1 MKNFNLSRWAID
13 HKSLIVYFM
22 LVIALAG
29 LLQYGKLGREEDPP
43 FTIKTMVVKTLWPG
57 ATTLDTVKQV
67 TDRIEKK
74 LEELPNLDYL
84 KSYTKPGESVVF
96 VNLKDSTG
104 ASEIPDLWYQ
114 ARKKVGDIKQ
124 TLPEGVQGP
133 FFNDE
138 FGDTYSLIF
147 ALTSDGFGKR
157 ELRDYA
163 ERVRAELLGV
173 PDVAKI
179 DLLGTQ
185 DEKIYL
191 EFSTQQLAAMGLD
204 VSQLIQTL
212 QQQNTIQPS
221 GAVNADVEKIAIR
234 VSGQFTS
241 EDSLKAV
248 NFRVN
253 GRFFRLSDIA
263 KVRRDYV
270 DPQQPMFRYNGIPA
284 VGLAISMRKNAD
296 VLAFG
301 EHLKDRLARV
311 TTDLPVGI
319 QSHLV
324 ADQPQIV
331 EEAVGE
337 FIKTLIEAIVI
348 VLGVSFLALGWRP
361 GIVVAIAIPL
371 VLAVT
376 FAVMKM
382 TGVSLQRISLG
393 ALIIGLGLLVD
404 DAMIAVET
412 MVSKLEH
419 GADKVTAAC
428 FAYSSTAFPMLT
440 GTLVTIAGFVP
451 VGFAAS
457 SAGEYCFTLFAVV
470 AIALTAS
477 WFVAVLFTPLTGVFI
492 LPDKLKG
499 HGHEPSRFARAFHR
513 LLDWVLRRRYA
524 VIGATVALF
533 VAALVGMQFVQQQ
546 FFPNSDRPELLVDL
560 TLPQGSS
567 INATRKVVD
576 DLESILKTDPDI
588 EHWSFYVGSGAIR
601 FYLPLD
607 QQLANDFYAQAVVV
621 TKGFKVR
628 PAVQKRI
635 DAALHRPQF
644 EQVMSRISPLEL
656 GPPVGWP
663 LKFRVSGPDSAKV
676 RDYAQSFASLLGNTP
691 NAQNINFDWN
701 EPSKVVRVEVDQDR
715 ARALGISSQALSQT
729 INAILSG
736 TTVTQVRDD
745 IYLVDV
751 VARAVPHERAKL
763 ETLRSLMIETPGGRS
778 VPLEQIAKLSYEL
791 EPPLIWRRQRLPTI
805 TVQADTAPGME
816 AATVVKSLASD
827 IAAFKSKLPA
837 GYDVVPG
844 GTVEESAK
852 AQGSVFAVFPL
863 MLFIMITILML
874 QLQSFQRLFL
884 VVATGPLAVI
894 GVAAALLLSGAP
906 MGFVA
911 ILGVISL
918 IGMVIRNSVI
928 LIDQIETEI
937 AAGRHAW
944 DAVIVATEHRL
955 RPILLTAAAA
965 ILGMIPIA
973 STVFW
978 GPMAYAVI
986 GGLLVATLLTLVFL
1000 PALYVAWFRIK
1011 PAQSMSASSG
1021 SDRDSDSDA
1030 TKIVNRLKAIFA
1042 PEAISAP
1049 EPALHEP

>member
-1 MKNFNLSRWAID
+1 MKDFNLSRWALD
-13 HKSLIVYFM
+13 HKSLVVYFM
-22 LVIALAG
+22 LAIALAG
-29 LLQYGKLGREEDPP
+29 LLDYFKLGREEDPP

-57 ATTLDTVKQV
+57 ATTLETVKQV

-96 VNLKDSTG
+96 VYLKDSTP

-124 TLPEGVQGP
+124 TLPEGAQGP

-173 PDVAKI
+173 SDVAKI

-212 QQQNTIQPS
+212 QQQNAIQPS
-221 GAVNADVEKIAIR
+221 GTLNAQVEKTAIR
-234 VSGQFTS
+234 VSGQFIS
-241 EDSLKAV
+241 EESLKAV

-270 DPQQPMFRYNGIPA
+270 DPQQPMFRYNGVPA
-284 VGLAISMRKNAD
+284 IGLAISMRKNAD
-296 VLAFG
+296 VLVFG
-301 EHLKDRLARV
+301 EHIKERLAEI
-311 TTDLPVGI
+311 TADLPMGVEP
-319 QSHLV
+319 HLV
-324 ADQPQIV
+324 ADQPQVV

-348 VLGVSFLALGWRP
+348 VLAVSFLSLGWRP

-371 VLAVT
+371 VLAAT
-376 FAVMKM
+376 FVVMKM

-404 DAMIAVET
+404 DAMIAVEM
-412 MVSKLEH
+412 MVSKLEE
-419 GADKVTAAC
+419 GADKVTAAT
-428 FAYSSTAFPMLT
+428 FAYTSTAFPMLT

-470 AIALTAS
+470 GIALTAS
-477 WFVAVLFTPLTGVFI
+477 WVVAVVFTPLAGVFI

-499 HGHEPSRFARAFHR
+499 HSHGPSRFARAFHKLIDR
-513 LLDWVLRRRYA
+513 VLRIRYA
-524 VIGATVALF
+524 VIGVTVALF
-533 VAALVGMQFVQQQ
+533 LAALVGMQFVQQQ
-546 FFPNSDRPELLVDL
+546 FFPSSDRPELLVDL

-576 DLESILKTDPDI
+576 DFENILKSDPDVD
-588 EHWSFYVGSGAIR
+588 HWSFYIGSGAIR

-607 QQLANDFYAQAVVV
+607 QQLANDFFAQAVVV
-621 TKGFKVR
+621 TKGLKVR
-628 PAVQKRI
+628 PAVHDRLVT
-635 DAALHRPQF
+635 ALHRPQF
-644 EQVMSRISPLEL
+644 EQVMSRISPLEQ

-663 LKFRVSGPDSAKV
+663 LKFRVSGPDPDKV
-676 RDYAQSFASLLGNTP
+676 REFAHSFASLLGNTP
-691 NAQNINFDWN
+691 SAQNINFDWN

-715 ARALGISSQALSQT
+715 ARALGITSQALSQT
-729 INAILSG
+729 INAVLSG

-751 VARAVPHERAKL
+751 VARAISEERAKL
-763 ETLRSLMIETPGGRS
+763 ETLRSLMIATPGGRS
-778 VPLEQIAKLSYEL
+778 VPLEQIAKLSYGL
-791 EPPLIWRRQRLPTI
+791 ESPLIWRRHRLPTV
-805 TVQADTAPGME
+805 TVQADTAAGVQ
-816 AATVVKSLASD
+816 AATVVKSLDSD
-827 IAAFKSKLPA
+827 IAAFKAKLPP
-837 GYDVVPG
+837 GYEVVPG

-852 AQGSVFAVFPL
+852 AQASVFAVFPL
-863 MLFIMITILML
+863 MLFLMITILML

-894 GVAAALLLSGAP
+894 GVAAALLISGTP

-937 AAGRHAW
+937 GHGRAPW
-944 DAVIVATEHRL
+944 DAVVVATEHRL

-973 STVFW
+973 PTVFW

-986 GGLLVATLLTLVFL
+986 GGLMVATLLTLVFL
-1000 PALYVAWFRIK
+1000 PALYVAWFRIQ
-1011 PAQSMSASSG
+1011 PAQSMDANYSS
-1021 SDRDSDSDA
+1021 DLDPHARA
-1030 TKIVNRLKAIFA
+1030 RKIVSSLRAM
-1042 PEAISAP
+1042 SAP

>member
-1 MKNFNLSRWAID
+1 MKNFNLSRWAIE
-13 HKSLIVYFM
+13 HKSLVVYFM

-29 LLQYGKLGREEDPP
+29 ILEYHKLGREEDPP

-57 ATTLDTVKQV
+57 ATTLETVKQV

-74 LEELPNLDYL
+74 LEELPNLDYM

-96 VNLKDSTG
+96 VYLKDSIR
-104 ASEIPDLWYQ
+104 ASDVPDLWYQ
-114 ARKKVGDIKQ
+114 VRKKVGDIKQ

-157 ELRDYA
+157 ELRDHA
-163 ERVRAELLGV
+163 ERVRAELLSV

-204 VSQLIQTL
+204 VSQLVQTL
-212 QQQNTIQPS
+212 QQQNAIQPS
-221 GAVNADVEKIAIR
+221 GTVNADVEKIAIR

-241 EDSLKAV
+241 EESLGAV

-270 DPQQPMFRYNGIPA
+270 DPQQPMFRYNGIA
-284 VGLAISMRKNAD
+284 AIGLAISMTKNAD

-301 EHLKDRLARV
+301 EHMKERLARV
-311 TTDLPVGI
+311 TADLPVGI
-319 QSHLV
+319 EAHLV
-324 ADQPQIV
+324 ADQPQVV

-361 GIVVAIAIPL
+361 GIIVAIAIPL

-376 FAVMKM
+376 FVVMKL

-404 DAMIAVET
+404 DAMIAVES
-412 MVSKLEH
+412 MVSKLEQ
-419 GADKVTAAC
+419 GVDKVTAAT
-428 FAYSSTAFPMLT
+428 FAYTSTAFPMLT

-470 AIALTAS
+470 GVALTAS

-492 LPDKLKG
+492 LPDKLKR
-499 HGHEPSRFARAFHR
+499 HGHEPSRFARIFHGV
-513 LLDWVLRRRYA
+513 LDRVLRIKYR
-524 VIGATVALF
+524 VIGTTVALF
-533 VAALVGMQFVQQQ
+533 VVGLVGMHFVQQQ

-576 DLESILKTDPDI
+576 DLEKILKTDPDI

-607 QQLANDFYAQAVVV
+607 QQLANDFFAQAVVV

-628 PAVQKRI
+628 PAVQTRI
-635 DAALHRPQF
+635 LAALRRPEF

-663 LKFRVSGPDSAKV
+663 LKFRISGPDPAQV
-676 RDYAQSFASLLGNTP
+676 RDYAQSFASMLGNTP
-691 NAQNINFDWN
+691 SAQNINFDWN

-729 INAILSG
+729 INAVLSG
-736 TTVTQVRDD
+736 TIVTRVRDD

-751 VARAVPHERAKL
+751 VARAASHERARL

-778 VPLEQIAKLSYEL
+778 VPLEQIAKLSYGL

-805 TVQADTAPGME
+805 TVQADTAPGVE
-816 AATVVKSLASD
+816 ATTVVKSLAPE
-827 IAAFKSKLPA
+827 IAAFKSKLPP
-837 GYDVVPG
+837 GYDVVLG

-852 AQGSVFAVFPL
+852 AQASVVAVFPL
-863 MLFIMITILML
+863 MLFIMITILMV

-937 AAGRHAW
+937 AEGRHPW

-973 STVFW
+973 PTVFW

-986 GGLLVATLLTLVFL
+986 GGLVVATLLTLVFL
-1000 PALYVAWFRIK
+1000 PALYVAWFRIE
-1011 PAQSMSASSG
+1011 PAPAMSAASG
-1021 SDRDSDSDA
+1021 SDLDPHA
-1030 TKIVNRLKAIFA
+1030 TATQIVGRLKAISA
-1042 PEAISAP
+1042 AP

>member
-1 MKNFNLSRWAID
+1 VKNFNISRWAIE
-13 HKSLIVYFM
+13 HKSLVVYFM
-22 LVIALAG
+22 LAIALAG
-29 LLQYGKLGREEDPP
+29 TLNYFKLGREEDPP

-84 KSYTKPGESVVF
+84 KSYSKPGESVVF
-96 VNLKDSTG
+96 VNLKDSTR
-104 ASEIPDLWYQ
+104 ASDVPDLWYQ
-114 ARKKVGDIKQ
+114 VRKKVADIKQ

-138 FGDTYSLIF
+138 FGDTYALIF

-163 ERVRAELLGV
+163 ERVRAELLEV
-173 PDVAKI
+173 HDVAKI

-204 VSQLIQTL
+204 VSQLVQTL
-212 QQQNTIQPS
+212 QAQNAIQPS
-221 GAVNADVEKIAIR
+221 GIVNADVEKIAIR

-241 EDSLKAV
+241 EESLKAV

-263 KVRRDYV
+263 KVHRDYM
-270 DPQQPMFRYNGIPA
+270 DPQQPTFRYNGAAAI
-284 VGLAISMRKNAD
+284 GLAISMAKNAD
-296 VLAFG
+296 VLAVG
-301 EHLKDRLARV
+301 EQVKERLAKATR
-311 TTDLPVGI
+311 DLPVGVE
-319 QSHLV
+319 SHLV
-324 ADQPQIV
+324 ADQPQVV

-337 FIKTLIEAIVI
+337 FVKTLIEAIAI

-376 FAVMKM
+376 FVVMKL

-412 MVSKLEH
+412 MVSKLEQ
-419 GADKVTAAC
+419 GADKITAAT

-470 AIALTAS
+470 GTALIAS
-477 WFVAVLFTPLTGVFI
+477 WFVAVLFTPLAGVFI
-492 LPDKLKG
+492 LPDKIKMKG
-499 HGHEPSRFARAFHR
+499 HGHEPSRFARTFHGM
-513 LLDWVLRRRYA
+513 LDRVLRVKYW
-524 VIGATVALF
+524 VIGTTIALF
-533 VAALVGMQFVQQQ
+533 VAGLVGMQFVQQQ
-546 FFPNSDRPELLVDL
+546 FFPNSDRPELLVDV

-576 DLESILKTDPDI
+576 ELERTLKTDPDI
-588 EHWSFYVGSGAIR
+588 EHWSFYIGSGAIR

-607 QQLANDFYAQAVVV
+607 QQLANDFFAQAVIV

-628 PAVQKRI
+628 PAVQQRI
-635 DAALHRPQF
+635 LAALQRPEF
-644 EQVMSRISPLEL
+644 EDVMSRVSPLEL

-663 LKFRVSGPDSAKV
+663 LKFRISGPDAMKV
-676 RDYAQSFASLLGNTP
+676 RDLAQTFGALLGSTP
-691 NAQNINFDWN
+691 SARNINFDWN

-729 INAILSG
+729 INAVLSG
-736 TTVTQVRDD
+736 TPVTQVRDD
-745 IYLVDV
+745 IYLIDI
-751 VARAVPHERAKL
+751 VARAVPEERAKL
-763 ETLRSLMIETPGGRS
+763 ETLRSLMIETPGGRA
-778 VPLEQIAKLSYEL
+778 VPLEQVATLSYGL

-805 TVQADTAPGME
+805 TVQADTTPGVE
-816 AATVVKSLASD
+816 AATVVKSLSFD
-827 IAAFKSKLPA
+827 IAAFRSKLPS
-837 GYDVVPG
+837 GYDVVAG

-852 AQGSVFAVFPL
+852 AQSSVFAVFPL
-863 MLFIMITILML
+863 MLFLMITILMV

-894 GVAAALLLSGAP
+894 GVAAALLLASAP

-937 AAGRHAW
+937 AEGRQPW

-973 STVFW
+973 PTVFW

-986 GGLLVATLLTLVFL
+986 GGLVVATLLTLVFL
-1000 PALYVAWFRIK
+1000 PALYVAWFRVQ
-1011 PAQSMSASSG
+1011 PAATSFKC
-1021 SDRDSDSDA
+1021 DRVDDPVDQQEGANTA
-1030 TKIVNRLKAIFA
+1030 TL
-1042 PEAISAP
+1042 EAA
-1049 EPALHEP
+1049 A